1 VTGTGPAAHH
11 ASALL
16 AALGASPASN
26 GDRPD
31 VTVPLDDAP
40 DALTDWAASG
50 AMALTGRPT
59 GPPLAARGSP
69 ASLVR
74 AALAVFA
81 ALSEDHSG
89 STAPATEASLL
100 GERAALAGHRRN
112 GPWSCGG
119 ASRVLPARDGWIVVS
134 LPRKDDLTLVPALV
148 ESGTVRDP
156 WSAVSAWAA
165 TVAAHEAAA
174 RAQLLGIAAAVVP
187 ASPAAAD
194 EQARHRERLAGAN
207 NTTVLADAGGRRT
220 NRGRPLVVDL
230 TSLWAGP
237 LCARL
242 LSLAGAEVIKVE
254 GTSRP
259 DGARG
264 GPPEFYTALHAGHA
278 CVALDLGTS
287 RGVELLRRLVDS
299 ADVVL
304 EASRPRALR
313 QLGVDAAQ
321 AVADG
326 TIWTSITAYGRS
338 GPWSNRVGFGDD
350 VAASAGLV
358 LPDSPD
364 LLFCGDA
371 IADPMTGAVAAA
383 ATMAALL
390 SGRAHLLDVSMRDVV
405 AATVHGTVP
414 APEVSRGDD
423 GRWWIDHEG
432 GRVPV
437 HEPRSRRTRGRA
449 HDLGEDTARVIER
462 LGPA

>member
-1 VTGTGPAAHH
+1 
-11 ASALL
+11 
-16 AALGASPASN
+16 
-26 GDRPD
+26 
-31 VTVPLDDAP
+31 
-40 DALTDWAASG
+40 
-50 AMALTGRPT
+50 
-59 GPPLAARGSP
+59 
-69 ASLVR
+69 
-74 AALAVFA
+74 
-81 ALSEDHSG
+81 
-89 STAPATEASLL
+89 
-100 GERAALAGHRRN
+100 
-112 GPWSCGG
+112 
-119 ASRVLPARDGWIVVS
+119 
-134 LPRKDDLTLVPALV
+134 
-148 ESGTVRDP
+148 
-156 WSAVSAWAA
+156 VSAWAA
-165 TVAAHEAAA
+165 TVAADEAAA
-174 RAQLLGIAAAVVP
+174 RAQLLGIAAAAVP
-187 ASPAAAD
+187 ASPPAAD
-194 EQARHRERLAGAN
+194 EQARHRERLAGAGG
-207 NTTVLADAGGRRT
+207 TTVLADSGGRRT
-220 NRGRPLVVDL
+220 ARGRPLVVDL

-264 GPPEFYTALHAGHA
+264 GPPEFYASLHADHA

-287 RGVELLRRLVDS
+287 SGVRLLRRLVET

-313 QLGVDAAQ
+313 QLGIDAAQ

-364 LLFCGDA
+364 MLFCGDA

-405 AATVHGTVP
+405 AATVHGPMP

-423 GRWWIDHEG
+423 GRWWIDHDG
-432 GRVPV
+432 GRVPIQ
-437 HEPRSRRTRGRA
+437 EPRSPRTRGRA
-449 HDLGEDTARVIER
+449 HHLGEDTARVLER